1 MKRLTAIALAII
13 MTAAVSCD
21 SRKSGSGASGNDAG
35 NGSGSEE
42 FPEIEVTFMDVG
54 KADCMVIR
62 SGETTAVIDCGEKDD
77 GKDLV
82 KFLQKQD
89 VKTVDKL
96 IITHYDKDHVGG
108 AAKLIELMDV
118 RSVIGPDYNEKSDEF
133 DKFRSAMRAKGI
145 GLKCL
150 REDMEF
156 ELGGANYRVYA
167 PERSYYGP
175 DDENDFSLVVRLDY
189 HDTSMIFAAD
199 AMEQRLSE
207 VMDIGSC
214 DLLKVPYHGRK
225 IANLDS
231 FLDEV
236 SPEYA
241 VVSTSEKEYSSNT
254 SKLLEE
260 HGAEVFTTFD
270 DGDIT
275 AVTNGCTISISTD
288 N

>member
-1 MKRLTAIALAII
+1 MKRLTAIALALI

-21 SRKSGSGASGNDAG
+21 SRKSGKGDSGNGGG

-133 DKFRSAMRAKGI
+133 EKFRSAMRAKGI

-254 SKLLEE
+254 RKLLEE
-260 HGAEVFTTFD
+260 HGAEVFGD
-270 DGDIT
+270 DGL
-275 AVTNGCTISISTD
+275 VLEPFVE
-288 N
+288 

>member
-1 MKRLTAIALAII
+1 MNRLTAIALAII

-21 SRKSGSGASGNDAG
+21 SRKSGSGASGNGGG

-133 DKFRSAMRAKGI
+133 EKFRSAMRAKGI

-189 HDTSMIFAAD
+189 HDTSMIFAGD
-199 AMEQRLSE
+199 AMEQRLTE

-225 IANLDS
+225 IANLDD
-231 FLDEV
+231 FLSET

-241 VVSTSEKEYSSNT
+241 VVSTSEKEYSSQT
-254 SKLLEE
+254 QKMLDDC
-260 HGAEVFTTFD
+260 GAEVYTTFS
-270 DGDIT
+270 DGTIT
-275 AVTNGCTISISTD
+275 AFTNGSEITIDTD
-288 N
+288 K